1 MKIMKKFIYACLFFS
16 SLIGFGQNSSN
27 DNILT
32 DKLKQEMITEFI
44 KLTTEFEK
52 QIDNNYQTIK
62 KGSYNEVD
70 VEKLRVTNI
79 NLKKIMDDKIK
90 GIELKYNIS
99 KKYLYLSLSEYYKNE
114 N

>member
-1 MKIMKKFIYACLFFS
+1 MKKFIYVCLFIS

-27 DNILT
+27 DNILS

-44 KLTTEFEK
+44 RVTTEFEK
-52 QIDNNYQTIK
+52 QLDNNYQTFK
-62 KGSYNEVD
+62 KGSNNEVD
-70 VEKLRVTNI
+70 TEKLRTTNI

>member
-1 MKIMKKFIYACLFFS
+1 MKIMKKFIYVCLFIS

-27 DNILT
+27 DNILS

-44 KLTTEFEK
+44 RVTTEFEK
-52 QIDNNYQTIK
+52 QLDNNYQTVK
-62 KGSYNEVD
+62 KGSNNEVD
-70 VEKLRVTNI
+70 TEKLRTTNI

-99 KKYLYLSLSEYYKNE
+99 KKYLYLYLSEYYKNE